1 MHDRDDGAG
10 AEQTVQVAEYDQNW
24 LRSLIDTFVNG
35 NDDETEQHERGTDGA
50 DTESAAAGCT
60 LWDLCSSADTA
71 AQLISMNIVSAV
83 CTRLNPRI
91 LRGQDNRTNEI
102 CVGILSN
109 IVIHSEAD
117 QYAKVFL
124 SDTAIQNLLLETFRC
139 SEDARTLT
147 EFLRLFCTLISVGFG
162 RYISSNNLIL
172 KLISLRVSAQKNA
185 AEWKSVLSE
194 AELIQKVSFILHN
207 GIPQDLLLYSARLV
221 LQLAQLTTDESA
233 LIRAVL
239 IDSDHVEELLNSAEP
254 PSENPSSELRSTLL
268 DLLSRNASLTPVEYL
283 ASWMSSPDEEKH
295 LRGEERAAT
304 VYLLR
309 CCSSALPSPLA
320 SSIFNHLAA
329 KPEALLPAEEID
341 LMRRLYRDNH
351 GFQGGDGQQSQT

>member
-147 EFLRLFCTLISVGFG
+147 EFLRLFCTLIS
-162 RYISSNNLIL
+162 
-172 KLISLRVSAQKNA
+172 KNA